1 MVPAVVASPDGL
13 IEAYYDKEA
22 ARRRVTA
29 SADGSRLPDGSSEPA
44 PQPQLRRHG
53 AADVARA
60 LPSLTLRGQ
69 PAAEVVDD
77 RRLGLT
83 AHMSVPRVTRTHM
96 GMGDSRGSLPC
107 DHGHEH
113 VTVPRDAQVMRDRE
127 GTLNSYGKYHGSE
140 ARSTSKEPRWRGGA
154 PHVPPLRIKRHP

>member
-53 AADVARA
+53 AAVVARA

-69 PAAEVVDD
+69 PAAEVVGD

-83 AHMSVPRVTRTHM
+83 AHMSDPRVTRTHL
-96 GMGDSRGSLPC
+96 GKHWALP
-107 DHGHEH
+107 DVPVRDTAH
-113 VTVPRDAQVMRDRE
+113 VTVSRDAHVMRARE
-127 GTLNSYGKYHGSE
+127 ITLNAYGKYHGSE
-140 ARSTSKEPRWRGGA
+140 ARSTSKEPVRGTA
-154 PHVPPLRIKRHP
+154 CATTQDQTVDPA